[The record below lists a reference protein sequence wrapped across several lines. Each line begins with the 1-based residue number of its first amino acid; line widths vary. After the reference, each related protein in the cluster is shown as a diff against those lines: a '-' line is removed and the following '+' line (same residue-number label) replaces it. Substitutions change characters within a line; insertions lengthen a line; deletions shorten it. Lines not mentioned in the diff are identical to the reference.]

1 MRPPHMSQYISLMS
15 FDSPPLFLVSEDIL
29 RDFQCFSVVKE
40 SPVFLFKVSTVF
52 MFIHLLILSDSLS
65 VID

>member
-1 MRPPHMSQYISLMS
+1 MRPPHMNQCISLMS

-52 MFIHLLILSDSLS
+52 YVQTSSHTLRQFKRD
-65 VID
+65 